1 MDTASLS
8 ELKKELQTIPQ
19 KVLIEHLLRVA
30 KYKKENKELLSY
42 LLFES
47 HDEQGFISSVQQLM
61 DTAFDEINDSNSYL
75 AKKSVR
81 KILRTVTKYIK
92 FSGKKETEIEL
103 LIHFCRR
110 LKEYDLVQYR
120 NIVLLNIYDRQLSKI
135 GKSILTLHEDLQYDY
150 QQMLAE
156 L

>member
-8 ELKKELQTIPQ
+8 ELKKELHTIPQ
-19 KVLIEHLLRVA
+19 KVLIEHLLRIS

-47 HDEQGFISSVQQLM
+47 HDEQGFISSVQQMM
-61 DTAFDEINDSNSYL
+61 DTAFDEVNDSNSYL
-75 AKKSVR
+75 AKKSIR

-92 FSGKKETEIEL
+92 YSGKKETEIEL

-120 NIVLLNIYDRQLSKI
+120 NIVLLNIYDRQLAKI